1 MFILKYDTKK
11 LNFLTVNIQIHQIPS
26 LVDNQIKI
34 LEIDVLHL
42 VKKNVIRE
50 IDTIF
55 KMSNWSPIAK
65 WQ

>member
-11 LNFLTVNIQIHQIPS
+11 LNFLTVNIQIHQITS

>member
-55 KMSNWSPIAK
+55 KMSN
-65 WQ
+65 